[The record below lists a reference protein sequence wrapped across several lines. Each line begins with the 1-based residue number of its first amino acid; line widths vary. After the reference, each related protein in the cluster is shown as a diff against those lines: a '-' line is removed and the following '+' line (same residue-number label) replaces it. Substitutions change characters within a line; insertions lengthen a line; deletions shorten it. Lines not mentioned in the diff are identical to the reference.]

1 MGGYGWIWE
10 DKSPMGGPRG
20 VPGGPRGVPGGHTI
34 SHNSECSFYE
44 VKVKNP
50 SQNIKKTKAPAPRQ
64 HNCMYRAINA
74 SHQQSPRRGAPALV
88 FLMFLLEKKESI
100 LWSET

>member
-1 MGGYGWIWE
+1 MGGQ
-10 DKSPMGGPRG
+10 KPPMG
-20 VPGGPRGVPGGHTI
+20 VPGGARGVPGGHTI

-64 HNCMYRAINA
+64 HNCLCFAIHA
-74 SHQQSPRRGAPALV
+74 SHHKWPKKLQQQPTPWELIV
-88 FLMFLLEKKESI
+88 
-100 LWSET
+100 W